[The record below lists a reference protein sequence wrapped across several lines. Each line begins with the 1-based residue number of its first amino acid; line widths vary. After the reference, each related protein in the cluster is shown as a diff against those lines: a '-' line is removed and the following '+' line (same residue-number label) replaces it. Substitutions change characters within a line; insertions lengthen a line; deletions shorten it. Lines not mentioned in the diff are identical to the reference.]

1 MPLQYTVILL
11 LGHYICAGKTTKDV
25 RRQNLNSHYPVIP
38 SILQGMVP
46 NTQEESETCR
56 QGSWMVGVCS
66 VEGKNSSY
74 ILYFL
79 SPRADRAG
87 RGN

>member
-1 MPLQYTVILL
+1 MLFIL
-11 LGHYICAGKTTKDV
+11 LGHYISAGKTTEAL

-38 SILQGMVP
+38 SILQGLVP
-46 NTQEESETCR
+46 NTQEEGENCQ
-56 QGSWMVGVCS
+56 QGNWTVGLCS
-66 VEGKNSSY
+66 VVGKNSSY

-79 SPRADRAG
+79 SPGADRTR